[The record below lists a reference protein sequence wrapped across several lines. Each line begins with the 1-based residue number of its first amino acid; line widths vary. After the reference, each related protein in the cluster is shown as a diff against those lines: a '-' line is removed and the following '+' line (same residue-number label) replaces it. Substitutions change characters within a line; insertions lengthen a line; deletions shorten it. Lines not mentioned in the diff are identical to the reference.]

1 MHKVKFNARSE
12 YEYINNLKVLTG
24 NYSRTGC
31 GICCSDHF

>member
-24 NYSRTGC
+24 KYSYAGYDILLRRP
-31 GICCSDHF
+31 F